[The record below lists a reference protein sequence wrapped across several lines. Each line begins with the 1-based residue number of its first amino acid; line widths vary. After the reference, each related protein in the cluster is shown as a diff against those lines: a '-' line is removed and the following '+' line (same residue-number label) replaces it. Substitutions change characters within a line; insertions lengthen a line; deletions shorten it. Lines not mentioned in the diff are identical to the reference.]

1 MKALNNVPMP
11 KVEKTLSP
19 MSAYSNSLTRR
30 CYAGILL
37 SSSKGLL
44 YLSSLMK
51 RGKFP
56 MSDEVLK
63 LTLLSRKTG
72 ETKTVTVHPQQTA
85 DWGTDDLINRV
96 EGRSS
101 QILPADETPE
111 AYAAAYGWKFEES
124 KPGVSVMTVP
134 SWVGAVNSD

>member
-1 MKALNNVPMP
+1 
-11 KVEKTLSP
+11 
-19 MSAYSNSLTRR
+19 
-30 CYAGILL
+30 
-37 SSSKGLL
+37 
-44 YLSSLMK
+44 
-51 RGKFP
+51 

-72 ETKTVTVHPQQTA
+72 ETKTVTVHHQQMA
-85 DWGTDDLINRV
+85 DWGTDDLISRV

-124 KPGVSVMTVP
+124 TPGVFVMTVP
-134 SWVGAVNSD
+134 SWVGAVNSDRTVRSRQALYQFVVSSMTKVQSTPKC